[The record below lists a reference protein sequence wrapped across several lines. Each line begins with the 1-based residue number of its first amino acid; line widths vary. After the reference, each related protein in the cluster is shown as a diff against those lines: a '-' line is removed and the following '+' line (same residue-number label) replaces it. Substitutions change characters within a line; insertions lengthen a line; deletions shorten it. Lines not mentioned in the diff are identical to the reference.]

1 MGFDK
6 RMTGRNRSTKV
17 RFCSDDFYVS
27 LAALIVHS
35 GVTSADVK
43 FLQGEWCS
51 QLLDFLGINLS
62 GMEIFFKYQE
72 RQERTARKN
81 GKKGGV

>member
-1 MGFDK
+1 MGVDK

-35 GVTSADVK
+35 GVTRADVD

-51 QLLDFLGINLS
+51 QLLDFLGIHLS

-72 RQERTARKN
+72 RQERRCANDGER
-81 GKKGGV
+81 

>member
-62 GMEIFFKYQE
+62 GMEIFLKYQE
-72 RQERTARKN
+72 RQERRCVDD
-81 GKKGGV
+81 GKR

>member
-27 LAALIVHS
+27 LVALIVHS
-35 GVTSADVK
+35 GVTAGDIQ

-51 QLLDFLGINLS
+51 QLLDFLDIPLS
-62 GMEIFFKYQE
+62 GMEILSKYQE
-72 RQERTARKN
+72 RQERRCVDN
-81 GKKGGV
+81 GKR

>member
-6 RMTGRNRSTKV
+6 RMTGRNRTVKV
-17 RFCSDDFYVS
+17 HFCSDDFYTS

-35 GVTSADVK
+35 GVIAADVD

-51 QLLDFLGINLS
+51 QLLDLLGISLS
-62 GMEIFFKYQE
+62 GMELLFKYQE
-72 RQERTARKN
+72 RQERRGVDN
-81 GKKGGV
+81 GKR